1 MKNKFIFCAVIL
13 LLSLSGF
20 AQQLPLNTCG
30 IVHIYDA
37 SGNRTKRVYFCNNG
51 SNPYPARMLG
61 LQAKSTESQ
70 KSDSLGS
77 VFDLKNVEFQAID
90 ALYPNPSTGKFF
102 ITFSKTLHNATISV
116 IDINGKKVSEFQ
128 ASGNKIDFNLSYFAA
143 GIYFIKINDS
153 GNIISKKVVK
163 Q

>member
-1 MKNKFIFCAVIL
+1 MRNKFIFCAIVV

-37 SGNRTKRVYFCNNG
+37 SGNRIKRVYFCNNG
-51 SNPYPARMLG
+51 NPYPARMQSLPS
-61 LQAKSTESQ
+61 KSSEFQ
-70 KSDSLGS
+70 KLDSLYS
-77 VFDLKNVEFQAID
+77 VFNSKNVEFQAID

-102 ITFSKTLHNATISV
+102 ITFSKPLYNATVSV
-116 IDINGKKVSEFQ
+116 IDVNGRTVSEFQ
-128 ASGNKIDFNLSYFAA
+128 ASGNKIDFNLSSLSG